1 MVKIILISLA
11 LSSFTLSFASD
22 KKLDF
27 IPSEIFTKPILVLA
41 DSKNNITI
49 EGISIIPRNKSEF
62 LISEPKI
69 DIRSEEISSSI
80 RASEAILNH
89 DTKIIDFK
97 NSASFYTS
105 DKNEISIKSE
115 MLIFDLNK
123 GELVST
129 KSVIFSLDNMKI
141 KAGGLEVTQRKSR
154 SEAIFKNAEINISEE
169 NISHSGFAN
178 ELILIP
184 KTKELVM
191 KGDANFIQEGF
202 EIKADLIRFS
212 YEENKIVKS
221 VNSVIR
227 KEI

>member
-1 MVKIILISLA
+1 MVKIILIGLA
-11 LSSFTLSFASD
+11 LSFFTLSFASD
-22 KKLDF
+22 KKLGLV
-27 IPSEIFTKPILVLA
+27 PSEIFTKPILVIA
-41 DSKNNITI
+41 DSKNNFSI
-49 EGISIIPRNKSEF
+49 EGISIIPRNNSEY
-62 LISEPKI
+62 LIIEPKI

-80 RASEAILNH
+80 SASEAILNH

-115 MLIFDLNK
+115 MLIFDFNK
-123 GELVST
+123 GELVGN
-129 KSVIFSLDNMKI
+129 KSVIFSLDNMII

-169 NISHSGFAN
+169 NISNSGFAN

-184 KTKELVM
+184 KTKEVLM

-202 EIKADLIRFS
+202 EINADLIRFN
-212 YEENKIVKS
+212 YKENKIIKS

>member
-1 MVKIILISLA
+1 MVKIILIGLA
-11 LSSFTLSFASD
+11 LSFFTLSFASD
-22 KKLDF
+22 KKLGLV
-27 IPSEIFTKPILVLA
+27 PSEIFTKPILVIA
-41 DSKNNITI
+41 DSKNNFSI
-49 EGISIIPRNKSEF
+49 EGISIIPRNNSEY
-62 LISEPKI
+62 LIIEPKI

-80 RASEAILNH
+80 SASEAILNH

-115 MLIFDLNK
+115 KLIFDLNIGK
-123 GELVST
+123 LVSN

-169 NISHSGFAN
+169 NISNSGFAN

-184 KTKELVM
+184 KTKEVLM

-202 EIKADLIRFS
+202 EINADLIRFN
-212 YEENKIVKS
+212 YKENKIIKS